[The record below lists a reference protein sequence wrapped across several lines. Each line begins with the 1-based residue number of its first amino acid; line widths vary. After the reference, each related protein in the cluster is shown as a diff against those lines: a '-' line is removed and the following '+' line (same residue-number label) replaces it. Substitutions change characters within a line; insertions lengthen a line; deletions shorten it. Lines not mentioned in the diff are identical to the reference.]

1 MFLTSIQT
9 KGFKDFKKVV
19 ENKSVRK
26 HDRIGQPSNTW
37 PISWQNICSIL
48 SRYTWYCKLCIYKYI
63 YYS

>member
-48 SRYTWYCKLCIYKYI
+48 SRYTHT
-63 YYS
+63 